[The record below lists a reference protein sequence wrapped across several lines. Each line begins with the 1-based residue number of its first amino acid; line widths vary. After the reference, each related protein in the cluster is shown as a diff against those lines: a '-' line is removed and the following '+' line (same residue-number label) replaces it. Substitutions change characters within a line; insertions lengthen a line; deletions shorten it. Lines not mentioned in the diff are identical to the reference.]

1 MPRPRKR
8 RCLGEAPPATMYK
21 PQGVPMGRLKGVVL
35 PAEGF
40 EALRLVDALGMAQEE
55 AAERMGVS
63 RPTVCRILGEA
74 RAAVARAL
82 ANGWAIR
89 IEAGAP
95 GEEGQGQDA
104 HACRK
109 RGRGCAGGPRDEDAP
124 DEKEDL

>member
-21 PQGVPMGRLKGVVL
+21 PQGVPLGRLKGAVL

-40 EALRLVDALGMAQEE
+40 EALRLVDALGLAQEE

-74 RAAVARAL
+74 RVLVARAL
-82 ANGWAIR
+82 
-89 IEAGAP
+89 
-95 GEEGQGQDA
+95 
-104 HACRK
+104 
-109 RGRGCAGGPRDEDAP
+109 
-124 DEKEDL
+124 